1 MSIFALAAF
10 GNDGGMSMP
19 ARINLVTLGVADVA
33 RSTAFYSALGWAP
46 AAGSQLEITFI
57 QLGAT
62 VLGLFG
68 HDALADDA
76 EVPRAPRPSFR
87 GASLAI
93 NLESE
98 AAVDAAMA
106 TARSAGATVVKPP
119 TKVFW
124 GGYSGYFTDP
134 DGHLWELAHNPYWTL
149 NADGSVT
156 LPDS

>member
-1 MSIFALAAF
+1 
-10 GNDGGMSMP
+10 MP

-33 RSTAFYSALGWAP
+33 KSTEFYTALGWTP
-46 AAGSQLEITFI
+46 AAGSPPEITFV
-57 QLGAT
+57 QLGPT

-68 HDALADDA
+68 HDDLADDA
-76 EVPRAPRPSFR
+76 HLARSAAPSFR
-87 GASLAI
+87 GTSLAI

-106 TARSAGATVVKPP
+106 TARAAGATVVKDPE
-119 TKVFW
+119 KVFW

-149 NADGSVT
+149 NSDGTVT
-156 LPDS
+156 LPG